1 MADDAAGDDNN
12 GFMTQACDLADLVHA
27 TNPIMRAE
35 RILADA
41 YKRESSA
48 TGHSYPQATKRL
60 LQLFEQGMLL
70 VNYTGHSGTTSWS
83 AENLLTSADIVKLSS
98 PRLPI
103 WFTAS
108 CEFTRFDAAETTA
121 GELAFLNKKV
131 GLLRYFL
138 LHVSSLMVRMIV

>member
-108 CEFTRFDAAETTA
+108 CELRV
-121 GELAFLNKKV
+121 LM
-131 GLLRYFL
+131 LLKL
-138 LHVSSLMVRMIV
+138 LPEN